1 MSTKSKSKALAVIAS
16 LIGTLLAAPSA
27 GAFDPTPPVLVSATV
42 SPTTLPESGGPVI
55 VTIVVSSPAYG
66 LARPPA
72 IMFRL
77 NTNLSRV
84 ISFLPND
91 DLGRVQN
98 FVVTT
103 LVSGDAKSGTYR
115 ATANFAAPIMPG
127 VYGLTILELED
138 AAQNRRDLI
147 QTSAT
152 VTVIAVAAP
161 TPTPT
166 PSATASPTST
176 PSMTLSPTTAAT
188 SQIDLAEQLLALQD
202 QVARLT
208 AANAALAN
216 QVTILK
222 NASSLS
228 LAVKLQAKLA
238 KICAVRPKPKGC

>member
-16 LIGTLLAAPSA
+16 LIGTLLFAPSA

-55 VTIVVSSPAYG
+55 VTLVVSSPAYG
-66 LARPPA
+66 LALPPA
-72 IMFRL
+72 IMFQMNPNL
-77 NTNLSRV
+77 NRY

-91 DLGRVQN
+91 DQGQVRS
-98 FVVTT
+98 FVFTT

-127 VYGLTILELED
+127 VYGLIITDLKD
-138 AAQNRRDLI
+138 AGQNSTSVIR
-147 QTSAT
+147 TSAT
-152 VTVIAVAAP
+152 VTVTANAVAAP

-176 PSMTLSPTTAAT
+176 PLVTPSPTTT
-188 SQIDLAEQLLALQD
+188 QIDLTSQLKTLQD